1 LINRVFDFLLKEKA
15 SDVGSSLKGL
25 MVSVAVKTTFTSM
38 NSSQIIEEDKEP
50 STARFVAVVVLA
62 VVQVFVLAIVLCPLA
77 VLYMLGMYLSSGIS
91 LWRLIQHDYGNP
103 DGGAN
108 LKPALNVLYSLA
120 VAQGV
125 VYGYRS
131 IYDLV
136 ARTGLV
142 EVVAKDYSLERY
154 LVSEYLDETV
164 AGCMKDPSFARGR
177 NLVTYAV
184 ELLME
189 SKSRYD
195 YVSGILILS
204 TVVTDLWSAR
214 SGLLKQLLT
223 GSASALLKQL
233 LTGSASF
240 SHVVQR
246 LLETFGPTSPY
257 STEIRVRAARIVATV
272 AGSIRLDQLPQ
283 GMMIECISSLLDTF
297 EEYSWRPE
305 GYERRRDVPKEYE
318 RDWLLDGEELL
329 YIFSVDAPPRA
340 TDESDSRNPLQGYR
354 DLVVQGL
361 RILRKVAVNE
371 NNCRVISNTEGL
383 VSKTMAHLT
392 SDKLH
397 MDHHDEWYSIA
408 EESLE
413 FMNRFMATLGAG
425 TETTNLTSEISS
437 SSQAAIMRTLGCP
450 KCHMRLKRKATQV
463 LLHRPLVDI
472 HTPPS
477 IVPGA
482 SSSKIFVWILLHIF
496 LLPDYPFVR
505 RICDATHL
513 LKKSSYTT
521 RLAGEKMQAMISS
534 ITEASDTSMLPSVVY
549 VIGSLARTVAGA
561 ENKAYRIHAAMI
573 LKDLCRYYTKDDEYL
588 KELKKS
594 VANVMEE
601 VINVPVHKHFFM

>member
-1 LINRVFDFLLKEKA
+1 
-15 SDVGSSLKGL
+15 
-25 MVSVAVKTTFTSM
+25 
-38 NSSQIIEEDKEP
+38 
-50 STARFVAVVVLA
+50 
-62 VVQVFVLAIVLCPLA
+62 
-77 VLYMLGMYLSSGIS
+77 
-91 LWRLIQHDYGNP
+91 
-103 DGGAN
+103 
-108 LKPALNVLYSLA
+108 
-120 VAQGV
+120 
-125 VYGYRS
+125 
-131 IYDLV
+131 
-136 ARTGLV
+136 
-142 EVVAKDYSLERY
+142 
-154 LVSEYLDETV
+154 
-164 AGCMKDPSFARGR
+164 MK
-177 NLVTYAV
+177 
-184 ELLME
+184 ELL
-189 SKSRYD
+189 
-195 YVSGILILS
+195 
-204 TVVTDLWSAR
+204 A
-214 SGLLKQLLT
+214 
-223 GSASALLKQL
+223 
-233 LTGSASF
+233 GSASF
-240 SHVVQR
+240 SHMVQR
-246 LLETFGPTSPY
+246 LVETFGPTSPY
-257 STEIRVRAARIVATV
+257 STEIRVGAAGIVATV

-340 TDESDSRNPLQGYR
+340 TDKSDSRNPLQGYR

-437 SSQAAIMRTLGCP
+437 SSQAAIMRTLGCH
-450 KCHMRLKRKATQV
+450 KCDVLLKRKATQV

-496 LLPDYPFVR
+496 LLPDYHFVG

-561 ENKAYRIHAAMI
+561 ENNAHRIDAAMI
-573 LKDLCRYYTKDDEYL
+573 LRDLCRYYTKDDEYL
-588 KELKKS
+588 KQLKKS

>member
-1 LINRVFDFLLKEKA
+1 
-15 SDVGSSLKGL
+15 VG
-25 MVSVAVKTTFTSM
+25 
-38 NSSQIIEEDKEP
+38 
-50 STARFVAVVVLA
+50 
-62 VVQVFVLAIVLCPLA
+62 
-77 VLYMLGMYLSSGIS
+77 
-91 LWRLIQHDYGNP
+91 
-103 DGGAN
+103 
-108 LKPALNVLYSLA
+108 
-120 VAQGV
+120 
-125 VYGYRS
+125 
-131 IYDLV
+131 
-136 ARTGLV
+136 
-142 EVVAKDYSLERY
+142 
-154 LVSEYLDETV
+154 
-164 AGCMKDPSFARGR
+164 
-177 NLVTYAV
+177 
-184 ELLME
+184 
-189 SKSRYD
+189 
-195 YVSGILILS
+195 
-204 TVVTDLWSAR
+204 
-214 SGLLKQLLT
+214 
-223 GSASALLKQL
+223 
-233 LTGSASF
+233 
-240 SHVVQR
+240 
-246 LLETFGPTSPY
+246 
-257 STEIRVRAARIVATV
+257 AARIVATV

-297 EEYSWRPE
+297 EEYSWRP
-305 GYERRRDVPKEYE
+305 GGCKRRLYDVPKEYE
-318 RDWLLDGEELL
+318 RDWLLDGEELW
-329 YIFSVDAPPRA
+329 YSFKVDAPPRA

-450 KCHMRLKRKATQV
+450 KCHMRLKRKAAQV
-463 LLHRPLVDI
+463 LLHRPLVAI

-496 LLPDYPFVR
+496 LLPDYHFVD

-573 LKDLCRYYTKDDEYL
+573 LKDLCQYYTKDDEYL

-601 VINVPVHKHFFM
+601 VINVPVHKHFFYVKHLFHSYITGIMYICIEYYCCHSKV

>member
-1 LINRVFDFLLKEKA
+1 MQHFINRVFDFLLKEKA

-25 MVSVAVKTTFTSM
+25 IVAVGAAVVRPFKKHTNTSM
-38 NSSQIIEEDKEP
+38 RP
-50 STARFVAVVVLA
+50 SAARIVVGVVLA
-62 VVQVFVLAIVLCPLA
+62 VVQMLVLGIVLCPLA

-125 VYGYRS
+125 VYSYRS

-142 EVVAKDYSLERY
+142 EVVAKNYSLERD

-204 TVVTDLWSAR
+204 TVTPWSEQ
-214 SGLLKQLLT
+214 SC
-223 GSASALLKQL
+223 LLKQL

-318 RDWLLDGEELL
+318 RDWLLDGEELS
-329 YIFSVDAPPRA
+329 YSFNVDAPPRA

-463 LLHRPLVDI
+463 LLHRPLVAI

-496 LLPDYPFVR
+496 LLPDYDFVVG

-561 ENKAYRIHAAMI
+561 ENKAYRINAAMI
-573 LKDLCRYYTKDDEYL
+573 LKDLCQYYTKDDENL